1 MRPNAGGRRPARLFI
16 HHFIQIAQVSIF
28 TIWFAILLGSGDGER
43 RSGAG
48 GHGSW
53 GASDERREAQIS
65 MPEAIAWDA
74 RAFDS
79 GVIAIPAT
87 PRTGM
92 GSRIP
97 FASIMI

>member
-1 MRPNAGGRRPARLFI
+1 MDCASLNFRNLVCSFVRERRRRA
-16 HHFIQIAQVSIF
+16 S
-28 TIWFAILLGSGDGER
+28 LGSR
-43 RSGAG
+43 GAG